1 MFRLNTK
8 CRLLREKQYRDEEF
22 VEICKLRQ
30 GAALH
35 TLDSLLELPVS
46 RKSFHLELFFRRWFI
61 TPVVFARAVRAR
73 CITREKV
80 FFWRCVV
87 MSRQVEDDVTWS
99 WWVVVDRHLPLM
111 DR

>member
-46 RKSFHLELFFRRWFI
+46 RKSFHADDLSCCRR
-61 TPVVFARAVRAR
+61 VRLHRAR
-73 CITREKV
+73 VKV
-80 FFWRCVV
+80 
-87 MSRQVEDDVTWS
+87 
-99 WWVVVDRHLPLM
+99 
-111 DR
+111 